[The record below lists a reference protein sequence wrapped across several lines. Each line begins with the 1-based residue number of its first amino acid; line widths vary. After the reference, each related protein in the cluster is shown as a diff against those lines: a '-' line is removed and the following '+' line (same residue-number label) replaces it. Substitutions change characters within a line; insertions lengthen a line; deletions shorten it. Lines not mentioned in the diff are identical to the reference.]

1 MAFSTGYT
9 LGFATAICI
18 GCSLL
23 VGSAALSLKDMQ
35 DLNVERDLKGSV
47 LEALDIR
54 PEDGNASGE
63 WIDSAYDTRVL
74 VQVVDPSG
82 KIVADKGLADVE
94 AARAAVKG
102 TDADPELFAVYARK
116 DGEKI
121 GAYGLPVYGVGLWG
135 PISGYIA
142 LEPDASTVLGATF
155 FAPKETPGLGAEITQ
170 PSFKDQWKGKKIV
183 EGRSPRSIRVV
194 KGEAKVLCPGA
205 EQFCVDGVSGAT
217 ITGDGV
223 DIMVAEALELYGPY
237 LTSLRGGKR

>member
-23 VGSAALSLKDMQ
+23 VGSAALSLKDKQ

-54 PEDGNASGE
+54 PEDGVVSGE
-63 WIDSAYDTRVL
+63 WVDSAYDTRVL
-74 VQVVDPSG
+74 VQVIDASG
-82 KIVADKGLADVE
+82 KPVADKGLAEVE

-102 TDADPELFAVYARK
+102 TDAAPELFAVYART

-135 PISGYIA
+135 PISGYLA

-183 EGRSPRSIRVV
+183 QGSSPRPIRVV
-194 KGEAKVLCPGA
+194 KGEAKVLCPGV

-217 ITGDGV
+217 ITSDGV
-223 DIMVAEALELYGPY
+223 DIMVAEALELYDPY